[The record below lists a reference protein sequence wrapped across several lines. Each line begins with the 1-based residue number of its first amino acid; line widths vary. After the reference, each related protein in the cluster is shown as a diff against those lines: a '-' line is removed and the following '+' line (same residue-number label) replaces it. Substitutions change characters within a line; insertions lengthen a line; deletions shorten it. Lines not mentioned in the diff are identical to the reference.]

1 VIAVARMKK
10 IFTILVLTI
19 SLMACKSYGD
29 SISINEKSIVYY
41 KGNAQAAEAKK
52 LGDFLL
58 LQGYFS
64 TTDQKA
70 VQLLKNDNTYMVRFI
85 VEENDIHADRENILF
100 AFEVWRDWIQEHVF
114 PNQSVQ
120 VELVNERLKRI
131 ADVADSKQ

>member
-1 VIAVARMKK
+1 MKK
-10 IFTILVLTI
+10 IFTILILTI
-19 SLMACKSYGD
+19 SLMACRSYGD

-41 KGNAQAAEAKK
+41 KVNVQVAEAKK

-58 LQGYFS
+58 LQGYFN

-70 VQLLKNDNTYMVRFI
+70 VQLLKKGSTYMIRFI
-85 VEENDIHADRENILF
+85 VEENDVQADRENVLF

>member
-1 VIAVARMKK
+1 MKK
-10 IFTILVLTI
+10 IFTILILTI
-19 SLMACKSYGD
+19 SLMACRSYGD

-41 KGNAQAAEAKK
+41 KGNVQVAEAKK

-58 LQGYFS
+58 LQGYFN

-70 VQLLKNDNTYMVRFI
+70 VQLLKKGSTYMIRFI
-85 VEENDIHADRENILF
+85 VEENDVQADRENVLF

>member
-1 VIAVARMKK
+1 MKK
-10 IFTILVLTI
+10 IFTILILTI
-19 SLMACKSYGD
+19 SLMACRSYGD

-41 KGNAQAAEAKK
+41 KGHVQVAEAKK

-58 LQGYFS
+58 LQGYFN
-64 TTDQKA
+64 TTDKKA
-70 VQLLKNDNTYMVRFI
+70 VQLLKKGSTYMIRFI
-85 VEENDIHADRENILF
+85 VEENDVQADRENVLF

>member
-1 VIAVARMKK
+1 MKK

-19 SLMACKSYGD
+19 SLMACKSYGH
-29 SISINEKSIVYY
+29 SIFINGKSIVYY
-41 KGNAQAAEAKK
+41 KGNVQVAEAKK

-58 LQGYFS
+58 LQGYFN

-70 VQLLKNDNTYMVRFI
+70 VQLLKKGSTYMVRFI
-85 VEENDIHADRENILF
+85 VEENDIEADRENILF

-114 PNQSVQ
+114 PNEKIQ

-131 ADVADSKQ
+131 AKVAEINQ